1 MVMENADLLK
11 FRERSQKEI
20 RESNN
25 PGIAKVICFE
35 CGEDV
40 TRQPRCLRCNDVDE
54 LAPKMM
60 SLNDSIFQHLTGFPV
75 M

>member
-1 MVMENADLLK
+1 MVMDKKDLLK
-11 FRERSQKEI
+11 FQDRSQKEI
-20 RESNN
+20 REANN
-25 PGIAKVICFE
+25 PGVAKVICFT

-40 TRQPRCLRCNDVDE
+40 TRQPRCRRCNDVDE

-60 SLNDSIFQHLTGFPV
+60 SFNDSIFQHLTGLPV

>member
-1 MVMENADLLK
+1 MVMDKKDLLK

-20 RESNN
+20 RQSNN
-25 PGIAKVICFE
+25 PGVAKVICFT
-35 CGEDV
+35 CGDDV
-40 TRQPRCLRCNDVDE
+40 TNQSRCIRCNDDDE